1 MSKILGK
8 SIVICLSVYMYV
20 YSSNLASV
28 AALKGSPSLE
38 SKAVNSISPLAI
50 AAIPS
55 EDCQEVGSSNRQP
68 ELAKK
73 IVRYMRSKGYK
84 VSTGEKEYNII
95 YLEGSCANGVPNA
108 DEPDYFN
115 DRRIL
120 LEFVNGKPI
129 ITNNWSATSKPGQYY
144 TDNPPNGH
152 PGAARIAF
160 NQYKNVWRVGIHRGI
175 SSKVQHEGLI
185 QDGNVTISRNIK
197 KNGKSDSGDLIQTGN
212 FGLNQHGADGNPA
225 KIIGRWSAGSL
236 VGWSMQ
242 EHQKFMGILKGDAR
256 YQRNRNYHFTTTVIN
271 GDELALKES
280 IDSEP
285 VSEPAT
291 SEPATSDG
299 E

>member
-8 SIVICLSVYMYV
+8 NIVICLSVYMYI
-20 YSSNLASV
+20 YSGNLASV
-28 AALKGSPSLE
+28 AAIKGSPSLE

-73 IVRYMRSKGYK
+73 IVRYMKSKGYK

-95 YLEGSCANGVPNA
+95 YLEGSCANGVANA
-108 DEPDYFN
+108 NELDYFN

-120 LEFVNGKPI
+120 LEFVNGEPI
-129 ITNNWSATSKPGQYY
+129 ITNNWSATTEPGQKY
-144 TDNPPNGH
+144 TDKPLTPN
-152 PGAARIAF
+152 GAARIAF
-160 NQYKNVWRVGIHRGI
+160 GQYKNVWRVGIHSGV

-185 QDGNVTISRNIK
+185 QDGNVSIYRDKN
-197 KNGKSDSGDLIQTGN
+197 KNGKRNREDLIQTGN

-236 VGWSMQ
+236 VGWSMK
-242 EHQKFMGILKGDAR
+242 EHQKFMGILKGDTR
-256 YQRNRNYHFTTTVIN
+256 YQKNRNYRFTTTVIN
-271 GDELALKES
+271 GDKLAEQES
-280 IDSEP
+280 INSEP